1 LSKLERMTWAG
12 TRLQNLT
19 REQSYDIV
27 NPREHSQVL
36 RRESHYCRYAARASS
51 GLAVLDC
58 PVMNASAVSAW
69 DTSLP
74 GLLTLRK
81 DGLPECRA
89 GGDHLYRLYRLCRN
103 SGATVVQQW

>member
-27 NPREHSQVL
+27 NPCEHSHVL
-36 RRESHYCRYAARASS
+36 RRESHHCRYAARASS
-51 GLAVLDC
+51 GLAVFDC

-69 DTSLP
+69 DTGLL
-74 GLLTLRK
+74 GLLTPRK
-81 DGLPECRA
+81 DE
-89 GGDHLYRLYRLCRN
+89 
-103 SGATVVQQW
+103 